1 MANKKEL
8 YLMLIG
14 ARIRYY
20 RKISNLKQEE
30 LARRIGI
37 SISALQRIEQGNYN
51 KSISLTTLL
60 DIADGLHIDVQLL
73 LNMNETEKRLMDW
86 N

>member
-1 MANKKEL
+1 
-8 YLMLIG
+8 MLIG